1 MDYKFTSLTNYI
13 DGFFKKS
20 CEMYLLLQNDKFS
33 AMKFISKSYSYLRN
47 MQGYVHYILIRGM

>member
-20 CEMYLLLQNDKFS
+20 CEMYLLLQNDKFND
-33 AMKFISKSYSYLRN
+33 MKFISKS
-47 MQGYVHYILIRGM
+47 